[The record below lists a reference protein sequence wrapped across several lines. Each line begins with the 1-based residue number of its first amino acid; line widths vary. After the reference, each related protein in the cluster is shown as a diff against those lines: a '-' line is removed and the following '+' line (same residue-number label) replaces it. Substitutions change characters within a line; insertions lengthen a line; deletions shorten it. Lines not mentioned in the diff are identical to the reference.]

1 MVKWIEAADV
11 PGLLAPGMR
20 VYVQTGAGEPMALI
34 QALEASP
41 GRSAGVTYL
50 YYNVPGVNRADL
62 GALHP
67 DARLECFFSTRDVEV
82 SRASGRLR
90 LLPLHFFDAH
100 AYITARGR
108 YDVALIQLS
117 PPGADGLC
125 SFGITGA
132 FEFDAIARAGT
143 VVAEINP
150 AIPHSPGAPSYP
162 LDRLDYAVE
171 ADHPLRELASPPPS
185 AAFAALGRN
194 VASLIDDGDTL
205 ELGIGSAPAA
215 ILAALTERKDL
226 GIHTGLI
233 SDPVIDLMEA
243 GVVTGAR
250 KSIDRGRAVTGYAVG
265 SRRLYDA
272 LAAGA
277 AVDFR
282 PANYTHGIDVLARI
296 ENLRAI
302 NTVIEVD
309 LYGQANAEMIGGR
322 LVSGTGGL
330 ADFVRGARVAPGG
343 RSILAL
349 LATASKGTVSRIVPV
364 LPAGTVTSVLRGD
377 ADYVVT
383 EHGVAALRERT
394 VEERARALIAV
405 AAPEFRESLASAW
418 GALPANT

>member
-1 MVKWIEAADV
+1 MVKWIEAADM

-34 QALEASP
+34 EALEAAP

-67 DARLECFFSTRDVEV
+67 DARLECFFSIRDVEA

-90 LLPLHFFDAH
+90 VLPLHFFDAH

-117 PPGADGLC
+117 PPDGGGLC

-132 FEFDAIARAGT
+132 FEPGAIARAAT
-143 VVAEINP
+143 VVAEINA
-150 AIPHSPGAPSYP
+150 AIPRSPGAPTYP
-162 LDRLDYAVE
+162 LHRLDYAVE
-171 ADHPLRELASPPPS
+171 ADHPLRALASPPPS

-215 ILAALTERKDL
+215 ILAALTDRKDL
-226 GIHTGLI
+226 GVHTGLI

-322 LVSGTGGL
+322 FVSGTGGL
-330 ADFVRGARVAPGG
+330 TDFVRGARLAPGG

-349 LATASKGTVSRIVPV
+349 LATASKGTISRIVPV
-364 LPAGTVTSVLRGD
+364 LPTGTVTSVLRGD

-383 EHGVAALRERT
+383 EHGVAELRNRT

-405 AAPEFRESLASAW
+405 AAPEFRESLATAW
-418 GALPANT
+418 AALPVNA